1 MKRLPGDHHPMPLW
15 MPWCGVIC
23 SALAFIAALLL
34 GLESQPHGVQ
44 CDGRHWQLCQL
55 VFGSIERLLGAR
67 PAHFLFVLSFFCAG
81 LFFARL
87 AWSGFRQRRADHN
100 KSATAAPADQ

>member
-1 MKRLPGDHHPMPLW
+1 MSMKRLPGDHHPMPLW
-15 MPWCGVIC
+15 LPWCGVFF
-23 SALAFIAALLL
+23 SALAFITALLL
-34 GLESQPHGVQ
+34 GLENQPRGVQ

-55 VFGSIERLLGAR
+55 VFGSIERLLGAW

-87 AWSGFRQRRADHN
+87 AWSGFRWCQADRN
-100 KSATAAPADQ
+100 RSPSV